1 MVIMIIRE
9 ICFLYG
15 LIYHSCGLLKNMNY
29 DHPLTWS
36 QPVLSNEGIM
46 MIMIKV
52 LLVYLIE

>member
-1 MVIMIIRE
+1 MIIRE

-15 LIYHSCGLLKNMNY
+15 LIYHSCGLLKNLNY
-29 DHPLTWS
+29 DHPLTWN